1 MAFDPQKDA
10 DLMRQK
16 EAIRREKKR
25 IQKLEE
31 ENRRRML
38 RLAQQEIAKK
48 EKKEKREIAS
58 FFKGAVMQWHWVTYS
73 CFDEALFLLF
83 QYKY

>member
-1 MAFDPQKDA
+1 MGFVHPDQSRLKIVQRTRSSKHINKNKMAFDPQKDA

-58 FFKGAVMQWHWVTYS
+58 FF
-73 CFDEALFLLF
+73 
-83 QYKY
+83 